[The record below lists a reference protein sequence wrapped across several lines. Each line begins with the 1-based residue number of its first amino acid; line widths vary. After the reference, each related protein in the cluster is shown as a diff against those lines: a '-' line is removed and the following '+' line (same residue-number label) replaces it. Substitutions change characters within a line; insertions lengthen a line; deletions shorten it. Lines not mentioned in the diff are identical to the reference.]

1 MRFAFNSQ
9 QYGTTVEI
17 SFEATH
23 LDQIRDM
30 FDQFL
35 RGSGFHFEDEEEIS
49 ATADKTEI
57 SGIADDEFDITAV
70 HSPDGNEVR
79 ITLTPKNT
87 ADKQEPVAWMNK
99 DGWIGLYKQGD
110 ATTPLYTAPPKREW
124 VGLTD
129 DAIDLMAHNSDEGD
143 WNSLIYRDLWTKGYL
158 QGVKDAQDKLK
169 ERNT

>member
-1 MRFAFNSQ
+1 MKLTFASE

-23 LDQIRDM
+23 LDQIREM

-70 HSPDGNEVR
+70 HSPDGNEIK

-87 ADKQEPVAWMNK
+87 ADKTEISATADELREEIKRMQKLMNK
-99 DGWIGLYKQGD
+99 
-110 ATTPLYTAPPKREW
+110 PW

-129 DAIDLMAHNSDEGD
+129 KEI
-143 WNSLIYRDLWTKGYL
+143 SLVLNKNVWDSEYSSWG
-158 QGVKDAQDKLK
+158 QFAKDIEAALK
-169 ERNT
+169 ERNNG